1 MGGSAVE
8 PLFFNLP
15 VICRLEEGER
25 VHACPFARSRH
36 LVSMSLVSKT
46 ANYEIKLSETKVY
59 LIASKIDNCNDSFS
73 SKEPSITLS
82 IIWCSKFFEIF
93 PAAT

>member
-36 LVSMSLVSKT
+36 LVSMSLVSKMV
-46 ANYEIKLSETKVY
+46 NFETK
-59 LIASKIDNCNDSFS
+59 LDEIGNRRKKLRSPKASERGRACPISWFRLKV
-73 SKEPSITLS
+73 
-82 IIWCSKFFEIF
+82 
-93 PAAT
+93 

>member
-1 MGGSAVE
+1 MKFTEEIKV
-8 PLFFNLP
+8 
-15 VICRLEEGER
+15 RLER
-25 VHACPFARSRH
+25 IFQDF
-36 LVSMSLVSKT
+36 
-46 ANYEIKLSETKVY
+46 KLIDPSSETKLDETKVY

-73 SKEPSITLS
+73 SKDPSITLS